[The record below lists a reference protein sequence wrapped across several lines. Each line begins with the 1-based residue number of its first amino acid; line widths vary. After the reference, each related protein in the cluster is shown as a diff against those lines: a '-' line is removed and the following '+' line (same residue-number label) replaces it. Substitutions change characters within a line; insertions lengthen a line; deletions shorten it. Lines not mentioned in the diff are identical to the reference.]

1 MRPSPAA
8 WRFLRWIRCTLAA
21 SVLVSTGFAGC
32 QSPNRHTSNSQLR
45 PIDDLINQQLPPGS
59 TMAQVNF
66 FLNARG
72 YPQEDSH
79 QSHTLIATIEH
90 VDTET
95 LQPSAARVTFHFDSN
110 DKLLTY
116 DMTAAQPA
124 SIH

>member
-8 WRFLRWIRCTLAA
+8 WLFRWLCFA
-21 SVLVSTGFAGC
+21 LVVGALIGIGLVGC
-32 QSPNRHTSNSQLR
+32 KSSGGHTSNSQLR
-45 PIDDLINQQLPPGS
+45 PIDELINHQLPPGS

-72 YPQEDSH
+72 YPEEDSH
-79 QSHTLIATIEH
+79 QAHTLIATIEH

-95 LQPSAARVTFHFDSN
+95 LQPSAARVTFHFDNS
-110 DKLLTY
+110 DKLVTY
-116 DMTAAQPA
+116 DMTAVQPT